1 MENRPIF
8 EWSPGNII
16 LENQEDEDFFDNLIN
31 DLHHH
36 SNDEE
41 NRDYVSEDSDG
52 DVNSLGS
59 WKSEAA
65 AMDKEEGMIVTYDD
79 IDKEGDISDY
89 EYGSNETKEGTMG
102 GDSEV
107 EEGYD
112 DCDNEEGADVE

>member
-1 MENRPIF
+1 MENGPIF

-52 DVNSLGS
+52 DANSLGS
-59 WKSEAA
+59 WKSEDS
-65 AMDKEEGMIVTYDD
+65 AMDKEEGMIVTDY
-79 IDKEGDISDY
+79 DISKGDNISDR
-89 EYGSNETKEGTMG
+89 EYSSDEI
-102 GDSEV
+102 
-107 EEGYD
+107 EE
-112 DCDNEEGADVE
+112 